1 MLQAVGTAFNKF
13 IPFRGNSFGVSNSRI
28 RKARLRSLT
37 LSYFNHTAGR
47 RFLPFGIATISI
59 WLGDYFESYDSRSFT
74 MRHIH
79 YTKSVCTLAT
89 LCASSICFADYSN
102 GYAHFGAQSDTI
114 QILGNTVF
122 NQGAFTYEMQIR
134 LDANAPLGHVI
145 SEQRDTYEDKTI
157 QLAANGQYIA
167 SGTASSYATGNNQG
181 TLTGMPTAQWFHLA
195 YVYDGT
201 NTNFYVNGVLST
213 THVST
218 PYGDNSGSWMSIGM
232 FRYGAG
238 YIATGAY
245 PSFLG
250 DLDWI
255 RISAGAKYLSN
266 FTAPVET
273 QILSDASTQ
282 LLLKF
287 NESAGTTVLYDES
300 SNQFQ
305 CNLGVAVSPGVL
317 ATSPTLGNLVPAP
330 GVSALLALAGFV
342 SRRRR
347 A

>member
-1 MLQAVGTAFNKF
+1 M
-13 IPFRGNSFGVSNSRI
+13 
-28 RKARLRSLT
+28 SL
-37 LSYFNHTAGR
+37 
-47 RFLPFGIATISI
+47 
-59 WLGDYFESYDSRSFT
+59 
-74 MRHIH
+74 IH
-79 YTKSVCTLAT
+79 YTKSVCSLAA

-102 GYAHFGAQSDTI
+102 GYAHFGAASDTI

-122 NQGAFTYEMQIR
+122 NQGPFTYEMQIR
-134 LDANAPLGHVI
+134 LLASSPLGNVI
-145 SEQRDTYEDKTI
+145 SEERRTYEDKTI
-157 QLAANGQYIA
+157 RLAGYGNFGWGQADYGGYYAASA
-167 SGTASSYATGNNQG
+167 SGPIGGVLSNLPGE
-181 TLTGMPTAQWFHLA
+181 QWFHLA

-201 NTNFYVNGVLST
+201 YTKFYVNGELSA
-213 THVST
+213 THTSTNVSR
-218 PYGDNSGSWMSIGM
+218 DNSGSWMSIGQ
-232 FRYGAG
+232 FKYEGDGLPQFNR
-238 YIATGAY
+238 
-245 PSFLG
+245 SFNG

-300 SNQFQ
+300 SNHFQ
-305 CNLGVAVSPGVL
+305 CNLGVNVTPGGIVS
-317 ATSPTLGNLVPAP
+317 SPTLGNLVPAP
-330 GVSALLALAGFV
+330 AASALLALAGFV

>member
-1 MLQAVGTAFNKF
+1 M
-13 IPFRGNSFGVSNSRI
+13 
-28 RKARLRSLT
+28 SL
-37 LSYFNHTAGR
+37 
-47 RFLPFGIATISI
+47 
-59 WLGDYFESYDSRSFT
+59 
-74 MRHIH
+74 IH
-79 YTKSVCTLAT
+79 YTKSVCSLAT

-122 NQGAFTYEMQIR
+122 NQGSFTYEMQIR
-134 LDANAPLGHVI
+134 LEANAPIGQVI

-157 QLAANGQYIA
+157 RLGADGHY
-167 SGTASSYATGNNQG
+167 TASASASNPNGHNEGQLSN
-181 TLTGMPTAQWFHLA
+181 MPAEQWFHLA

-201 NTNFYVNGVLST
+201 YTKFYVNGELSA
-213 THVST
+213 THTSNGV
-218 PYGDNSGSWMSIGM
+218 YGDRSDSWMSIGM

-238 YIATGAY
+238 YIATGAI

-266 FTAPVET
+266 FTAPEET

-300 SNQFQ
+300 SNHFQ

-317 ATSPTLGNLVPAP
+317 ATSPTLGNLVPTPAA
-330 GVSALLALAGFV
+330 SALLALAGLV

>member
-1 MLQAVGTAFNKF
+1 M
-13 IPFRGNSFGVSNSRI
+13 
-28 RKARLRSLT
+28 RL
-37 LSYFNHTAGR
+37 
-47 RFLPFGIATISI
+47 
-59 WLGDYFESYDSRSFT
+59 
-74 MRHIH
+74 IH
-79 YTKSVCTLAT
+79 YTKSVGSLAT

-145 SEQRDTYEDKTI
+145 SEQRDTFEDKTI

-167 SGTASSYATGNNQG
+167 TATYDNYAPGNNQG
-181 TLTGMPTAQWFHLA
+181 ILTGMPTAQWFHLA
-195 YVYDGT
+195 YVFDG
-201 NTNFYVNGVLST
+201 NHQKFYINGVLSA
-213 THVST
+213 THT
-218 PYGDNSGSWMSIGM
+218 PIGMFGDNSGSWMSIGM

-238 YIATGAY
+238 YAATGAY

-305 CNLGVAVSPGVL
+305 CNLGIPVSPGVL

>member
-1 MLQAVGTAFNKF
+1 M
-13 IPFRGNSFGVSNSRI
+13 
-28 RKARLRSLT
+28 SL
-37 LSYFNHTAGR
+37 
-47 RFLPFGIATISI
+47 
-59 WLGDYFESYDSRSFT
+59 
-74 MRHIH
+74 IH
-79 YTKSVCTLAT
+79 YTKSVCSLAT

-122 NQGAFTYEMQIR
+122 NQGPFTYEMQIR
-134 LDANAPLGHVI
+134 LEANAPLGRVI
-145 SEQRDTYEDKTI
+145 SEQRDSYEDKSI
-157 QLAANGQYIA
+157 HLAADGQYIA
-167 SGTASSYATGNNQG
+167 SVTASSGGNGDNRG
-181 TLTGMPTAQWFHLA
+181 TLTGISTAQWFHLA
-195 YVYDGT
+195 YVFDG
-201 NTNFYVNGVLST
+201 NHQKFYINGALFA
-213 THVST
+213 THT
-218 PYGDNSGSWMSIGM
+218 PFGMYGDRSDSWMSIGM
-232 FRYGAG
+232 FRNGAG
-238 YIATGAY
+238 FGASEAY

-266 FTAPVET
+266 FTAPEET

-300 SNQFQ
+300 SNHFQ

-330 GVSALLALAGFV
+330 AASALLALAGLV

>member
-1 MLQAVGTAFNKF
+1 M
-13 IPFRGNSFGVSNSRI
+13 
-28 RKARLRSLT
+28 SL
-37 LSYFNHTAGR
+37 
-47 RFLPFGIATISI
+47 
-59 WLGDYFESYDSRSFT
+59 
-74 MRHIH
+74 IH
-79 YTKSVCTLAT
+79 YTKSVCSLAT

-122 NQGAFTYEMQIR
+122 NQGSFTYEMQIR
-134 LDANAPLGHVI
+134 LEANAPIGQVI
-145 SEQRDTYEDKTI
+145 SEQRDTYEDKHISLGADGHYT
-157 QLAANGQYIA
+157 A
-167 SGTASSYATGNNQG
+167 SGSNSQNDLGNIGQLSN
-181 TLTGMPTAQWFHLA
+181 LPAEQWFHLA

-201 NTNFYVNGVLST
+201 YTKFYVNGELSA
-213 THVST
+213 THTSNGV
-218 PYGDNSGSWMSIGM
+218 YGDRSDSWMSIGM

-238 YIATGAY
+238 YAATGAI

-266 FTAPVET
+266 FTAPEET

-305 CNLGVAVSPGVL
+305 CNLGIPVSPGVL

-330 GVSALLALAGFV
+330 GVSALLALAGLV

>member
-1 MLQAVGTAFNKF
+1 
-13 IPFRGNSFGVSNSRI
+13 
-28 RKARLRSLT
+28 
-37 LSYFNHTAGR
+37 
-47 RFLPFGIATISI
+47 
-59 WLGDYFESYDSRSFT
+59 

-145 SEQRDTYEDKTI
+145 SEQRNSTEDKTI
-157 QLAANGQYIA
+157 ELAANGQYIA
-167 SGTASSYATGNNQG
+167 SGTYSSYASGNNQG
-181 TLTGMPTAQWFHLA
+181 TLSGMPTAQWFHLA

-218 PYGDNSGSWMSIGM
+218 AYGDDSGSWMSIGM
-232 FRYGAG
+232 FRQGAG
-238 YIATGAY
+238 YAATGAQ

-300 SNQFQ
+300 SNHFQ
-305 CNLGVAVSPGVL
+305 CNLGIPVSPGVL

>member
-1 MLQAVGTAFNKF
+1 M
-13 IPFRGNSFGVSNSRI
+13 
-28 RKARLRSLT
+28 SL
-37 LSYFNHTAGR
+37 
-47 RFLPFGIATISI
+47 
-59 WLGDYFESYDSRSFT
+59 
-74 MRHIH
+74 IH
-79 YTKSVCTLAT
+79 YTKSVCSLAT

-122 NQGAFTYEMQIR
+122 NQGSFTYEMQIR
-134 LDANAPLGHVI
+134 LEANAPIGQVI

-157 QLAANGQYIA
+157 RLGADGHY
-167 SGTASSYATGNNQG
+167 TASASASNHTGHNEGQLSN
-181 TLTGMPTAQWFHLA
+181 MPAEQWFHLA

-201 NTNFYVNGVLST
+201 YTKFYVNGELSA
-213 THVST
+213 THTST
-218 PYGDNSGSWMSIGM
+218 GIYGDHSGSWMSIGM

-238 YIATGAY
+238 WGATGAY

-255 RISAGAKYLSN
+255 RISAGAKYISN
-266 FTAPVET
+266 FTAPEET
-273 QILSDASTQ
+273 QILSDTSTQ

-300 SNQFQ
+300 SNHFQ

-330 GVSALLALAGFV
+330 AASALFALAGFV